1 MTTPNKV
8 HVMIMS
14 CFFVY
19 LPLHLVD
26 EGRPLGRLSDRR
38 EVSKQE
44 VFSFL
49 YSDVKKFSELM

>member
-1 MTTPNKV
+1 MF
-8 HVMIMS
+8 MS

-49 YSDVKKFSELM
+49 YSDVKKFSGWWIRG